1 MQVLDVRTKEDFIR
15 FLEEMSQEREQ
26 SRKGWANAGLADY
39 LDAVARWTKNMEQA
53 AQNTGMKVP
62 ENPDWQFIAT
72 LFHIGRIYE

>member
-1 MQVLDVRTKEDFIR
+1 MQVLDVHTKEDFIR
-15 FLEEMSQEREQ
+15 FLE
-26 SRKGWANAGLADY
+26 
-39 LDAVARWTKNMEQA
+39 A

>member
-26 SRKGWANAGLADY
+26 SRKGWENPGLADY